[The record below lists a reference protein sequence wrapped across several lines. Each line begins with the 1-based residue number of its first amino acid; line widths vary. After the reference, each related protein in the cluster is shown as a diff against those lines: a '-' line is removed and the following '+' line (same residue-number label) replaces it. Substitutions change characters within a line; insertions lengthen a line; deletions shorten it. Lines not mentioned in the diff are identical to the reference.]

1 MVVIVIVV
9 GIVADS
15 VHDVEGGVGR
25 DEEEG
30 GKVESLGDSGTSSL
44 FSRQGGTS
52 WQKTGIASPLLRS
65 IGFVNLVLEA

>member
-15 VHDVEGGVGR
+15 VHDVEGGVGC

-44 FSRQGGTS
+44 SSRQGGSIT
-52 WQKTGIASPLLRS
+52 QKHRRK
-65 IGFVNLVLEA
+65 